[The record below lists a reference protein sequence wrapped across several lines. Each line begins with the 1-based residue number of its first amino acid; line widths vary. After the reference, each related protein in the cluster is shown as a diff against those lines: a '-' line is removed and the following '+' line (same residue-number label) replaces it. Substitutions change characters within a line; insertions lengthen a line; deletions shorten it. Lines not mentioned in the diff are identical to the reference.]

1 MSQAEFT
8 EAALHRPLNRSD
20 YKTLSLSALGGAL
33 EFYDFVIYVF
43 FAAVVGKLFFP
54 ADMPDWLRQMQT
66 YGIFAAGYLA
76 RPLGGII
83 IAHFGDLFGRKRMFT
98 LSIFLMAVPTLLIGL
113 LPTYETIGIA
123 APVLLLVFRILQG
136 AAIGGEVPGAWVFVA
151 EHVPTSR
158 IGIATGTL
166 TSGLTG
172 GILLGSLMSVLINK
186 VYSAEEVA
194 AFAWRIPFIVG
205 GVFGFVAVYLRRFLE
220 ETPIF
225 KEMQARK
232 ALAKGFPLE
241 AVKEHLTGTVVSML
255 LTWVLSAAIVV
266 VILMT
271 PGYLQKIHG
280 VAPVLASQANA
291 LATLTLTAGC
301 IFFGWSCDRF
311 GVRSTMLVGY
321 VGLLAASYFFYHG
334 LPAATEG
341 GLFLR
346 YGVAGFFVGAIAT
359 VPYVAVRA
367 FPAAVRFSGLSFS
380 YNVSYAIFGGLTP
393 MVLTAWLQT
402 DALAPAHYVGAL
414 SVLGFLLAFVPVTAR
429 ETTSRSVPGELAT
442 APGR

>member
-8 EAALHRPLNRSD
+8 EAELHRPLNRSD

-43 FAAVVGKLFFP
+43 FAGVVGKLFFP

-113 LPTYETIGIA
+113 LPTYETIGFA
-123 APVLLLVFRILQG
+123 APVLLLFFRILQG

-172 GILLGSLMSVLINK
+172 GILLGSLMAVAINK
-186 VYSAEEVA
+186 VYSADEVA

-232 ALAKGFPLE
+232 ALAKGFPIE
-241 AVKEHLTGTVVSML
+241 EIKRHLSGTIVSML

-271 PGYLQKIHG
+271 PGYLQKVHG
-280 VAPVLASQANA
+280 ITPVLAAQANA

-301 IFFGWSCDRF
+301 IAFGWACDRF
-311 GVRSTMLVGY
+311 GVRPAMLVGY
-321 VGLLAASYFFYHG
+321 AGLVLASYFFYHNV
-334 LPAATEG
+334 ANDSS
-341 GLFLR
+341 LFLS
-346 YGVAGFFVGAIAT
+346 YGVAGFFVGSIAT

-367 FPAAVRFSGLSFS
+367 FPAAIRFSGLSFS

-393 MVLTAWLQT
+393 MVLTAWLQV
-402 DALAPAHYVGAL
+402 DKLAPAHYVGSLA
-414 SVLGFLLAFVPVTAR
+414 VLGFLLAFVPLAGRQSANRLVGAT
-429 ETTSRSVPGELAT
+429 LAT
-442 APGR
+442 QSH